1 MSGRSSR
8 QYGSDTKPRK
18 PEAMGT
24 SRTHGQSRRVIARQ
38 SSELLELFYAV
49 HYRGNMALADAM
61 RGELTR
67 TQAAFLWLI
76 RSESDISAGMPR
88 KEIVSK
94 VQDWFELTSSGVT
107 RALRG
112 MMCPPLAL
120 VRLAENAESGREKTV
135 FLTAKGERFLNTMVT
150 RGLQF
155 LQRLLEQTAAK
166 LSSEEVDSG
175 IKFLR
180 VAVSSNERS
189 RDSKIARSRDMGA
202 RGTEHIAVSEKPLRE
217 PAASLAHLHEAFHS
231 RNR

>member
-1 MSGRSSR
+1 MNGRLSR
-8 QYGSDTKPRK
+8 QGGSDAKRRK
-18 PEAMGT
+18 REAMET
-24 SRTHGQSRRVIARQ
+24 SSTDGYSRAVIARQ

-67 TQAAFLWLI
+67 TQAAILWLI

-112 MMCPPLAL
+112 MMRPPLAL

-155 LQRLLEQTAAK
+155 LQRLLGQTAAE

-180 VAVSSNERS
+180 VAVSRNVRA
-189 RDSKIARSRDMGA
+189 RDSKIARPREMGA
-202 RGTEHIAVSEKPLRE
+202 RGIEHIAVLERPLRE
-217 PAASLAHLHEAFHS
+217 EH
-231 RNR
+231 

>member
-1 MSGRSSR
+1 
-8 QYGSDTKPRK
+8 
-18 PEAMGT
+18 MGT
-24 SRTHGQSRRVIARQ
+24 SSTHGHSCTVIARQ

-49 HYRGNMALADAM
+49 HYRGNMALEDAM

-67 TQAAFLWLI
+67 KQAAILWLI
-76 RSESDISAGMPR
+76 RSEGDISAGIHR

-94 VQDWFELTSSGVT
+94 VQDWFEITSSGVT

-112 MMCPPLAL
+112 MMRPPLAL

-155 LQRLLEQTAAK
+155 LQGLLEQTAAE

-180 VAVSSNERS
+180 VAVSRNERS
-189 RDSKIARSRDMGA
+189 RDSKIARSRGMGA
-202 RGTEHIAVSEKPLRE
+202 RGTEHIAVLEKPLRE
-217 PAASLAHLHEAFHS
+217 E
-231 RNR
+231 N

>member
-1 MSGRSSR
+1 
-8 QYGSDTKPRK
+8 
-18 PEAMGT
+18 
-24 SRTHGQSRRVIARQ
+24 
-38 SSELLELFYAV
+38 
-49 HYRGNMALADAM
+49 M

-67 TQAAFLWLI
+67 KQAAILWLI
-76 RSESDISAGMPR
+76 RSAGDISAGMHR
-88 KEIVSK
+88 KEIVGK
-94 VQDWFELTSSGVT
+94 VQDWFEITSSGVT

-112 MMCPPLAL
+112 MMRPPLAL

-155 LQRLLEQTAAK
+155 LQRLLEQTAAE
-166 LSSEEVDSG
+166 LSSQEIDSG

-180 VAVSSNERS
+180 VAVSRNERS
-189 RDSKIARSRDMGA
+189 RDRKIVRSRDVGT
-202 RGTEHIAVSEKPLRE
+202 RGTEHIAVLEKPLRE